1 MSETAKLVSRGE
13 QRFDPVQDRVITV
26 LYGMT
31 KTGEIGVID
40 TCVATVE
47 DFVFWLELNK
57 KTMEQIQRHNAQK
70 YVEAMPKGR
79 RRKAP
84 SNVVA
89 MKRQS

>member
-1 MSETAKLVSRGE
+1 MTDTAKLVSRGE
-13 QRFDPVQDRVITV
+13 QRFCPVTNRVITV

-57 KTMEQIQRHNAQK
+57 KTMEQIQRHNAEQHIK
-70 YVEAMPKGR
+70 SLPKGR
-79 RRKAP
+79 RRKA
-84 SNVVA
+84 SNVVQL
-89 MKRQS
+89 KRG